1 MKYATNEYQKG
12 CWLMRIKKYFY
23 HLFVMVRKDFLLEV
37 RSKDVV
43 LPVFIFSF
51 LVVVTFNF
59 ALESTP
65 NTANLIV
72 PGILWVSVLF
82 GAMVGF
88 GRMFLSESE
97 QGAFQ
102 GLLTA
107 PIGRDVIF
115 FGKVI
120 SNVLFLL
127 LIESILLPILVVLF
141 NVTLSPLY
149 MLYVSIPALFGIS
162 LSGML
167 FASISMNMRAK
178 EVMLPIL
185 FLPVVVP
192 IILGAVESTYA
203 VMNGDNLDQFLK
215 WITLMIVFDLIY
227 SVLGPVS
234 FTMIVED

>member
-1 MKYATNEYQKG
+1 
-12 CWLMRIKKYFY
+12 MRIKKYFY
-23 HLFVMVRKDFLLEV
+23 NLFVMVRKDFLLEV

-127 LIESILLPILVVLF
+127 LIELILLPILVVLF